1 MARLGLNQW
10 RLWQAL
16 FSAIE
21 EVAPEILSDLAEL
34 LPQARKTREELQRFY
49 GQGVLRWAALEPL
62 TQSPS
67 YFHEARAFAQAL
79 ESWARRWKLYHAEV
93 LEWALIQLEI
103 WLDRPHLIG
112 KMAVGTPILFSP
124 PEFPTFE
131 PPPWKPLDKAPA
143 NDYLRKLD
151 EAYRAYRAQV
161 AAILRKWEFTRKELY
176 KHARWLALR
185 LKGLN
190 YSHIADLEEEP
201 VGEDA
206 IRRGV
211 KRLAKELGLNL

>member
-124 PEFPTFE
+124 PEFPT
-131 PPPWKPLDKAPA
+131 
-143 NDYLRKLD
+143 
-151 EAYRAYRAQV
+151 
-161 AAILRKWEFTRKELY
+161 ILRKWEFTRKELY